1 MCSPLKA
8 SDLARQIYKAKGKS
22 LIEMGL
28 GEGIELDALGLVPLA
43 FVDHILPIDNKLG

>member
-8 SDLARQIYKAKGKS
+8 SDLTRQISKSKGKS

-28 GEGIELDALGLVPLA
+28 GEGIELDALGLVPGPTSVCRPYFA
-43 FVDHILPIDNKLG
+43 N